1 MNIAE
6 QLKELGFGVQ
16 FQHDDV
22 GQHYVELIV
31 DGVQVNYSTFEIN
44 N

>member
-16 FQHDDV
+16 LQHDDV

-31 DGVQVNYSTFEIN
+31 DGMQVNCSTIEMN
-44 N
+44 Y